1 MTVGTR
7 AAAPAATRLQA
18 TSAFRVWLGLCLLL
32 GAAVLISLAIGRY
45 GIPVSRVVEILV
57 TRLLTGDF
65 SDLAVDERVVLLIRA
80 PRVLTAVLAGAALGI
95 CGAALQGIFSNPLVG
110 PQIIGVSNG
119 AAFGGALGLLMFN
132 AMGYTVV
139 LAFVFGLVAIA
150 MVYGLAYV
158 AGRASILSLVL
169 AGVVISALFSAL
181 VSAIKYLAD
190 PLDRLPAIVYW
201 LLGSFATAT
210 YEKLAVLAPVA
221 LVAGCVLF
229 GLRFRINILALGDE
243 EARALGVSVDVVRW
257 IVLIAVAFAV
267 AATVSVSGVI
277 GWVGLIIPHMAR
289 MLVGESNRLVLPASA
304 LLGGTYLLVV
314 DNMARTLSPGEIPVG
329 VITALV
335 GAPVFGYLFWR
346 TQRSRNG

>member
-1 MTVGTR
+1 MVETR
-7 AAAPAATRLQA
+7 AAALAGTAAHTA
-18 TSAFRVWLGLCLLL
+18 SAARIWFGLCLAL
-32 GAAVLISLAIGRY
+32 GAAVLVSLAVGRY
-45 GIPVSRVVEILV
+45 GIPIGRVIEILAS
-57 TRLLTGDF
+57 RLLTGDF
-65 SDLAVDERVVLLIRA
+65 SHLEVDERVVLLIRA
-80 PRVLTAVLAGAALGI
+80 PRVLTAALAGAALGI
-95 CGAALQGIFSNPLVG
+95 CGAALQGTFSNPLVG

-119 AAFGGALGLLMFN
+119 AAFGGALGLLMFD
-132 AMGYTVV
+132 AMGYTVA
-139 LAFVFGLVAIA
+139 LAFIFGLVAIV

-210 YEKLAVLAPVA
+210 YEKLLVLAPVA
-221 LVAGCVLF
+221 CIAGFVLF

-243 EARALGVSVDVVRW
+243 EARALGVPVDLVRW
-257 IVLIAVAFAV
+257 IVLVSVAFAV

-289 MLVGESNRLVLPASA
+289 MLVGESNRVVLPASA
-304 LLGGTYLLVV
+304 LLGGTYMLVV

-335 GAPVFGYLFWR
+335 GAPVFGYLFWQ
-346 TQRSRNG
+346 TQRGRHG